1 MSACAPKGR
10 GQHFYSFQVEVELRS
25 ERGRR
30 IDLDESHPRLDFPSH
45 LLPPHSAADR
55 ITNFVTAQ
63 LEWLQGEEGGIGEGL
78 CHHSHLG
85 EVSSVTA
92 LGNQGLEASTD
103 RTGLCWQAPA
113 GSHLAAGHYGV
124 AAGPMAYL
132 QLCGDVGVSGTP
144 VEGNSPWVTEALFL
158 IQYAQLLSRLR

>member
-1 MSACAPKGR
+1 MR
-10 GQHFYSFQVEVELRS
+10 G
-25 ERGRR
+25 GK
-30 IDLDESHPRLDFPSH
+30 
-45 LLPPHSAADR
+45 
-55 ITNFVTAQ
+55 
-63 LEWLQGEEGGIGEGL
+63 EGL

-92 LGNQGLEASTD
+92 LGNQRLEASTD
-103 RTGLCWQAPA
+103 RTGLCLQAPA
-113 GSHLAAGHYGV
+113 GSHLAAGHCGV

-144 VEGNSPWVTEALFL
+144 VEGNSPWVAEALCL

>member
-45 LLPPHSAADR
+45 LLPPHSAAER

-63 LEWLQGEEGGIGEGL
+63 LEWLQGEEGGKGEGL

-92 LGNQGLEASTD
+92 LGNQGLEAGKRPRAAT
-103 RTGLCWQAPA
+103 WQQDIVRLLQVPWHICSFVGMLGCRAPLWRGTVH
-113 GSHLAAGHYGV
+113 GSPKLY
-124 AAGPMAYL
+124 
-132 QLCGDVGVSGTP
+132 
-144 VEGNSPWVTEALFL
+144 F
-158 IQYAQLLSRLR
+158 